1 MMVIMLHPPPP
12 TLHQAVTAQ
21 ASKHSPDMGYR
32 LDFGDSQEWVLEAE
46 GEGEGE
52 EYSFLDGLPPFISLQ
67 EDQLLVVVASPRA
80 RRNQSQG
87 RRHGSYQLIKHM
99 SRRPDEEASERD
111 WRTEE
116 DGEESEE
123 EALTPLGLDPDGLNK
138 PLSARLPLRRVLP
151 EARHP
156 LCLQQHPPSGLPT
169 ASVILGFHDE
179 AWPTLLR
186 TVHSILDTAPRALLQ
201 EIILVD
207 DLSQQEPLKSAL
219 SEYVA
224 KLEAVKLLRS
234 NKRLGTIGARMLGAT
249 RATGDVLVFM
259 DARCECHPGWL
270 EPLLSRIADDSSFQE
285 PSGVSSHRRD
295 RLEDT
300 SVLCIQ
306 AAARGA
312 GLEAGFPMGA
322 PEGAGAEGPP
332 IPHQPCQEPCGTPRG
347 GGCGQTLLPKHRSL

>member
-1 MMVIMLHPPPP
+1 MNSPGSVTTLKLPGAQGRSKLDQDLLLQAGGCDMLLRKRPRNGHSRLQFLLLFLTLGCVLMMVIMLHPPPP

-46 GEGEGE
+46 GEGE

-67 EDQLLVVVASPRA
+67 EDQLLVAVASPRA

-156 LCLQQHPPSGLPT
+156 L
-169 ASVILGFHDE
+169 
-179 AWPTLLR
+179 
-186 TVHSILDTAPRALLQ
+186 
-201 EIILVD
+201 
-207 DLSQQEPLKSAL
+207 
-219 SEYVA
+219 
-224 KLEAVKLLRS
+224 
-234 NKRLGTIGARMLGAT
+234 
-249 RATGDVLVFM
+249 
-259 DARCECHPGWL
+259 
-270 EPLLSRIADDSSFQE
+270 
-285 PSGVSSHRRD
+285 
-295 RLEDT
+295 
-300 SVLCIQ
+300 
-306 AAARGA
+306 
-312 GLEAGFPMGA
+312 
-322 PEGAGAEGPP
+322 
-332 IPHQPCQEPCGTPRG
+332 
-347 GGCGQTLLPKHRSL
+347 